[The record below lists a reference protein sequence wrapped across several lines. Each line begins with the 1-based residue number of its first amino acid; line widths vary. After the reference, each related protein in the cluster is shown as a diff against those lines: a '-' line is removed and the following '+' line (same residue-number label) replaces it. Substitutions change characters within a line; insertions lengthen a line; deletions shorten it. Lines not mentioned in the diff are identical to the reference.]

1 LDLLLLLIKKSTSL
15 IHLNLSD
22 TGLSEQHLMLFGK
35 ALRRS
40 RFLQAIHL
48 SGN

>member
-1 LDLLLLLIKKSTSL
+1 MIKRSPSL
-15 IHLNLSD
+15 IHLNLCC
-22 TGLSEQHLMLFGK
+22 TGLYESLLIQFGK

-40 RFLQAIHL
+40 RSLLAIHL